1 LLLINQ
7 TMSDIQLSAE
17 DQQKLDAAA
26 LKIQARARGMNTRR
40 MSKDDLAVKA
50 QESKRE
56 TKEERQA
63 RRKAEIQAANAKRHA
78 EFEAEAQ
85 LDSAAPPEQSDAQA
99 ADEPAAPAAAAEAV
113 TLSVPVDIFHG
124 LSEEERL
131 GFSLRTCHVR
141 HSNGARRC
149 CSHALSAVQSAP
161 NLHARADWDSVRFQL
176 LVDVLNA
183 KFNSSPNLCRA
194 LLRECPPSL
203 VAPPPSS
210 LPPFPSETGTRTI
223 VLIDTDDWSGMCA
236 PEGLSRGHN
245 NVGKALMQVRHGLS
259 AAAAAAES

>member
-1 LLLINQ
+1 LFGSGIYTEFGILI
-7 TMSDIQLSAE
+7 SSRKVLKKSAICLVLEFIQNSAFLFHHAR
-17 DQQKLDAAA
+17 QQKQRKSGA
-26 LKIQARARGMNTRR
+26 QMTR
-40 MSKDDLAVKA
+40 S
-50 QESKRE
+50 
-56 TKEERQA
+56 
-63 RRKAEIQAANAKRHA
+63 NC
-78 EFEAEAQ
+78 
-85 LDSAAPPEQSDAQA
+85 DSAAPPEQSDAQA

-194 LLRECPPSL
+194 LQRECPCRP
-203 VAPPPSS
+203 PPPSS

-245 NVGKALMQVRHGLS
+245 NVGKALMQVRHGVS